1 MGDLIDARVDRTS
14 PVPIGTQL
22 VEQIRAAVEDG
33 RLKDG
38 DRLPSVRELARSAGV
53 NVNTVRAVY
62 ARLDAAG
69 VVRSE
74 HGRGTFVAD
83 VSGRAP
89 GEVGAAGARL
99 PGASGAA
106 GARPPGRPGA
116 AGAPPLSRA
125 ELREQI
131 ASLEATLARLP
142 PPPLGAGEEEGAPAA
157 ALLSTGELLAVRDR
171 LVERLEQLDTERT
184 ALIESLE
191 QLGVGVE
198 DAKAPADVG
207 EPRTSRRAT
216 PSLAGARIRW
226 VGA

>member
-1 MGDLIDARVDRTS
+1 MGMGIQARVDRTS
-14 PVPIGTQL
+14 AVPLGTQL
-22 VEQIRAAVEDG
+22 VQQIRAAVEDG

-69 VVRSE
+69 VARSE
-74 HGRGTFVAD
+74 HGRGTFVA
-83 VSGRAP
+83 GAGP
-89 GEVGAAGARL
+89 G
-99 PGASGAA
+99 GASG
-106 GARPPGRPGA
+106 PGA
-116 AGAPPLSRA
+116 AATPSRSA
-125 ELREQI
+125 LRDQI

-142 PPPLGAGEEEGAPAA
+142 PPPLGAAHERPAAPAA
-157 ALLSTGELLAVRDR
+157 ALLSTDELLAVRDR
-171 LVERLEQLDTERT
+171 LIERLEQLDTERT

-191 QLGVGVE
+191 QLGVEVE
-198 DAKAPADVG
+198 PA
-207 EPRTSRRAT
+207 EPGAEPAGPPASRRAT

>member
-1 MGDLIDARVDRTS
+1 MGDGIDSRVDRTS
-14 PVPIGTQL
+14 AVPLGTQL
-22 VEQIRAAVEDG
+22 VEQIRAAVDDG

-38 DRLPSVRELARSAGV
+38 DRLPSVRELAQRAGV
-53 NVNTVRAVY
+53 NVNTVRAAY

-74 HGRGTFVAD
+74 HGRGTFVAGPAAA
-83 VSGRAP
+83 VRSARASVTP
-89 GEVGAAGARL
+89 
-99 PGASGAA
+99 
-106 GARPPGRPGA
+106 
-116 AGAPPLSRA
+116 SRS

-142 PPPLGAGEEEGAPAA
+142 PPPLDSGDETPAPAA
-157 ALLSTGELLAVRDR
+157 ALLSTDELLAVRDR
-171 LVERLEQLDTERT
+171 LIERLEQLDTERT

-191 QLGVGVE
+191 RLGVDVE
-198 DAKAPADVG
+198 TAQPQAEAA
-207 EPRTSRRAT
+207 EPRSSRRAT

>member
-1 MGDLIDARVDRTS
+1 MGDEIDARVDRTS
-14 PVPIGTQL
+14 AVPLGTQL

-33 RLKDG
+33 VLKDG
-38 DRLPSVRELARSAGV
+38 DRLPSVRELAQRAGV

-74 HGRGTFVAD
+74 HGRGTFVA
-83 VSGRAP
+83 GAP
-89 GEVGAAGARL
+89 SRGGA
-99 PGASGAA
+99 
-106 GARPPGRPGA
+106 PGA
-116 AGAPPLSRA
+116 AARGERATAASTLSRA

-142 PPPLGAGEEEGAPAA
+142 PPPLDSGGETSAPRA
-157 ALLSTGELLAVRDR
+157 ALLSTDELLAVRDR
-171 LVERLEQLDTERT
+171 LIERLEQLDTERT

-191 QLGVGVE
+191 RLGVDVE
-198 DAKAPADVG
+198 VEPA
-207 EPRTSRRAT
+207 EPRSSRRAT

>member
-1 MGDLIDARVDRTS
+1 MGDGIDVRVDRTS

-22 VEQIRAAVEDG
+22 VEQLRVAIEGG

-38 DRLPSVRELARSAGV
+38 DRLPSVRELARRAAV

-74 HGRGTFVAD
+74 HGRGTFVAGE
-83 VSGRAP
+83 SGR
-89 GEVGAAGARL
+89 R
-99 PGASGAA
+99 PGASGRAE
-106 GARPPGRPGA
+106 
-116 AGAPPLSRA
+116 APALSRS

-142 PPPLGAGEEEGAPAA
+142 PPPLGGEEETRAPAA

-171 LVERLEQLDTERT
+171 LIERLEQLDTERT

-191 QLGVGVE
+191 QLGVEVE
-198 DAKAPADVG
+198 AT
-207 EPRTSRRAT
+207 EPRLDAAQPHASRRAT